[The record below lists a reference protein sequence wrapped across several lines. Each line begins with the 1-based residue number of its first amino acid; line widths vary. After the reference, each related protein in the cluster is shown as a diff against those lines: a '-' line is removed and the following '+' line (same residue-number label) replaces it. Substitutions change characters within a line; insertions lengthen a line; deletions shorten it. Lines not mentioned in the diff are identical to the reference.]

1 MKRGEKI
8 EYRGYE
14 IKIHTLTFVLFF
26 IVKAKAALCD
36 EIKKFTDTEQ
46 WSLKLC
52 LGVCPHLILIS
63 QKK

>member
-1 MKRGEKI
+1 MNTEDMKLEFILERL
-8 EYRGYE
+8 YCFY
-14 IKIHTLTFVLFF
+14 
-26 IVKAKAALCD
+26 IVKAKAAPCE

-52 LGVCPHLILIS
+52 LRVCPHLILIS